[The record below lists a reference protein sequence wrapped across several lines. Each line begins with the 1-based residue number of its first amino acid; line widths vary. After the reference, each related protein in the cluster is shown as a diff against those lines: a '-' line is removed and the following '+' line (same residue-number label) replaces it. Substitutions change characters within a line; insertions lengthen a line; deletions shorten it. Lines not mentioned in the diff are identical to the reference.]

1 MLEDLLG
8 SLLKI
13 VLSGA
18 FGYLLNTVKNY
29 KKRDKTQEEALK
41 CLLRSTITSKY
52 FVYTELGNIPEYEK
66 ENVNYLAE
74 CYFSMGGNSS
84 RELSPNVRK
93 KAGVV
98 RYWIG
103 RPGTFNR
110 PASSISF
117 LFTSAPME

>member
-1 MLEDLLG
+1 MLEDLLS
-8 SLLKI
+8 SLLKV

-66 ENVNYLAE
+66 ENINYLAE
-74 CYFSMGGNSS
+74 CYFSMGGNSYVQTIVK
-84 RELSPNVRK
+84 EINTLPIGHPNHIERDVD
-93 KAGVV
+93 
-98 RYWIG
+98 
-103 RPGTFNR
+103 N
-110 PASSISF
+110 
-117 LFTSAPME
+117 

>member
-52 FVYTELGNIPEYEK
+52 FVYKELGYIPDYEK

-74 CYFSMGGNSS
+74 CYFSMGGNSYVQTIVK
-84 RELSPNVRK
+84 EINMLPIK
-93 KAGVV
+93 
-98 RYWIG
+98 
-103 RPGTFNR
+103 
-110 PASSISF
+110 
-117 LFTSAPME
+117 

>member
-1 MLEDLLG
+1 MLEDLLS
-8 SLLKI
+8 SLLKV

-66 ENVNYLAE
+66 ENINYLAE
-74 CYFSMGGNSS
+74 CYFSMGGNSYVQTIVK
-84 RELSPNVRK
+84 EINTLP
-93 KAGVV
+93 
-98 RYWIG
+98 IG
-103 RPGTFNR
+103 HPHHIERDVDN
-110 PASSISF
+110 
-117 LFTSAPME
+117 